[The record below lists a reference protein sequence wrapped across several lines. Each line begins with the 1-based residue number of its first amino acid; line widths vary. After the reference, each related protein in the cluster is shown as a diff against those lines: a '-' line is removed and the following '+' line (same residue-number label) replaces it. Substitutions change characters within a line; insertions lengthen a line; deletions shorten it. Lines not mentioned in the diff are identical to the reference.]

1 MSESALE
8 LKNVSK
14 SFGDA
19 WTREDIILDFN
30 LMVNPGELTVMV
42 GPSGCGKSTLVN
54 LVAGFDKPD
63 SGEILLNGEIIKEPG
78 HDRMVVFQETALIP
92 WQTTL
97 QTTKTTM

>member
-42 GPSGCGKSTLVN
+42 GPSGCVS
-54 LVAGFDKPD
+54 
-63 SGEILLNGEIIKEPG
+63 
-78 HDRMVVFQETALIP
+78 
-92 WQTTL
+92 
-97 QTTKTTM
+97 